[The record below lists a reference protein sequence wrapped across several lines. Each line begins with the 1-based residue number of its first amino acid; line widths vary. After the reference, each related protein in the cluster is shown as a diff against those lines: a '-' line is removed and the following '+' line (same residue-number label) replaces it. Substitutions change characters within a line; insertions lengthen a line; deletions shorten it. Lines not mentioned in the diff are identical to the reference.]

1 MTNYTE
7 TKVREVSDPDF
18 QAMISELCDC
28 IRLGRDQFVD
38 QPLSYLLMASA
49 REGRALTR
57 QHLATDG
64 ILTMKVDKL
73 PYDSVVHCVCRELV
87 NRAGT
92 HIEAFD
98 GKTLLS
104 LIKRCR
110 KACCPA
116 PSRQKKLTRRE
127 SRRRVQVELIERR
140 RSNGDL

>member
-7 TKVREVSDPDF
+7 TKVREILDSGF
-18 QAMISELCDC
+18 QSMVSELCQC
-28 IRLGRDQFVD
+28 VNLGRDQFVD
-38 QPLSYLLMASA
+38 QTLSYLLMASV
-49 REGRALTR
+49 REGREMTR
-57 QHLATDG
+57 QHLATNG
-64 ILTMKVDKL
+64 LLTTKVDKL

-98 GKTLLS
+98 GRTLLS
-104 LIKRCR
+104 LIKHCR

>member
-7 TKVREVSDPDF
+7 TKVREILDSDF
-18 QAMISELCDC
+18 QSMVSELCDC
-28 IRLGRDQFVD
+28 VRLGRDQFVD

-64 ILTMKVDKL
+64 ILTAKVVKL

-110 KACCPA
+110 EAYCPQ
-116 PSRQKKLTRRE
+116 PPQPKKLTRRE
-127 SRRRVQVELIERR
+127 SRHRFQVELIERR